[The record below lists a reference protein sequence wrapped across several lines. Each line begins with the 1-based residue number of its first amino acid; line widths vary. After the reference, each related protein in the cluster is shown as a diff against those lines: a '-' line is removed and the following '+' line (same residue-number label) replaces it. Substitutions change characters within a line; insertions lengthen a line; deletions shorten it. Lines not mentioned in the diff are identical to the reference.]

1 MGSEHDAV
9 VPSLRPVDLEVTED
23 QLEDIYGYLYVRFG
37 VAFDFKE
44 KGYGHY
50 TWCPRRQTIL
60 VTSTR
65 VPADQAQFA
74 FHEISHFYVAT
85 PKERKWPEFG
95 LGTDSGRKPV
105 RAKLSETAII
115 QREEAAIELQHFLY
129 WYVARQQPQHRHM
142 MLVLMDDESSYSL
155 DRWAR
160 AGVTRALA
168 QLGLESDYQQ
178 YMEVREAL
186 QECLN
191 RWRTNHANIGYNR
204 HQIARYEDGLRA
216 AKTQLEEARA
226 AVTQASSRAFELL
239 GG

>member
-1 MGSEHDAV
+1 MGSEHGV
-9 VPSLRPVDLEVTED
+9 VIPSLRPLDLEVTEE

-37 VAFDFKE
+37 VAFDFE
-44 KGYGHY
+44 ENGYNHY
-50 TWCPRRQTIL
+50 TWCPRRQTLL

-65 VPADQAQFA
+65 TPTDQMQFV

-85 PKERKWPEFG
+85 PKERTWPEFG
-95 LGTDSGRKPV
+95 LGTDSGRKPA
-105 RAKLSETAII
+105 RAKLSKTVIM

-129 WYVARQQPQHRHM
+129 WYVARQQPRHGHM
-142 MLVLMDDESSYSL
+142 MLVLMDDESRSEP
-155 DRWAR
+155 DRWGR
-160 AGVTRALA
+160 AGVKRALA

-191 RWRTNHANIGYNR
+191 RWHSNHNNIGYNR

-226 AVTQASSRAFELL
+226 AVAQASSHAFELL